1 MRPRAI
7 RESPLRAYD
16 RVNNNLSYYITLFV
30 KNQIHNLSAAGQTA
44 KRGEYMERSMYPGR
58 MTDEN
63 IRRIFEGAADFNVR
77 KLQCGEFVLYAYA
90 IDGLTSG
97 ADQSEYII
105 KPIMEELAGN
115 TIDALYQK
123 ALLGGVVNAVARPCE
138 DLNGVASFLVNGF
151 CVVLF
156 PGAGAI
162 AFEVK
167 TGEKRSLTGP
177 ELEHTTKGP
186 KDAFVE
192 TVRTN
197 TSLIR
202 RHLRTPDLRLYETT
216 VGRRSLTNVTV
227 VWIDGITNPEFVKR
241 MVHRLGEI
249 DVDALINPSA
259 VEEYITGSRKTP
271 FPLLQYTERTDRF
284 CNGLLRGRVGVFV
297 DGLPLGYLAP
307 VDIGYLMD
315 SPEDLA
321 RDYLS
326 ASWVRILR
334 YGALLLSLLLPA
346 LYIAFMEFHP
356 YWIPDELYG
365 VIQNSKQS
373 VPFSS
378 VWEVLGMLIAFEL
391 LQESGVHLPQSI
403 GQSVSIIGGIVVGTA
418 GVEAGLIS
426 PIALIMVS
434 IAGVCGFVLP
444 NRDLASAVRI
454 CRFVLAVAGSVA
466 GLWGVTTGMAFLLL
480 HLVGQRSLG
489 VRYIRLFEPSILR
502 KRLVENKTRDACLN
516 PLDKRKQE

>member
-1 MRPRAI
+1 MEKPTPRPD
-7 RESPLRAYD
+7 P
-16 RVNNNLSYYITLFV
+16 
-30 KNQIHNLSAAGQTA
+30 
-44 KRGEYMERSMYPGR
+44 MYPGA

-63 IRRIFEGAADFNVR
+63 IRRIFSGAADFNTR
-77 KLQCGEFVLYAYA
+77 TLQCGNFILYAYA

-97 ADQSEYII
+97 GDASEYVI
-105 KPIMEELAGN
+105 KPIVEQLSG
-115 TIDALYQK
+115 DSVKALYTR
-123 ALLGGVVNAVARPCE
+123 ALNGVVVNSVAKPCE
-138 DLNGVASFLVNGF
+138 DLDAVATFLVNGF

-167 TGEKRSLTGP
+167 TGEKRSLSGP

-227 VWIDGITNPEFVKR
+227 VWIEGITNPEFVER
-241 MVHRLGEI
+241 MKARLDTI
-249 DVDALINPSA
+249 DIDGLINPAS
-259 VEEYITGSRKTP
+259 VEEYVTGSRKTA

-284 CNGLLRGRVGVFV
+284 CNGLLRGRVGLFV

-321 RDYLS
+321 RDYIS
-326 ASWVRILR
+326 ASWVRLLR
-334 YGALLLSLLLPA
+334 YGALLFGLLLPGV
-346 LYIAFMEFHP
+346 YIAFTLHHP
-356 YWIPDELYG
+356 DLLPQALAG
-365 VIQNSKQS
+365 VIEENR
-373 VPFSS
+373 VAFSPI
-378 VWEVLGMLIAFEL
+378 WEVLGLLLAFEL
-391 LQESGVHLPQSI
+391 LQESGIHLPQSI

-426 PIALIMVS
+426 SMALIVVS

-444 NRDLASAVRI
+444 NRDLAAAIRFW
-454 CRFVLAVAGSVA
+454 RFVLAVAASFT
-466 GLWGVTTGMAFLLL
+466 GLWGMGIGVTVLVT
-480 HLVGQRSLG
+480 HLARQKSLG
-489 VRYIRLFEPSILR
+489 VRYIAPFATGAVRH
-502 KRLVENKTRDACLN
+502 RLVKNKYRDEILK
-516 PLDKRKQE
+516 PKDTRKQR

>member
-1 MRPRAI
+1 MEKPTPRPN
-7 RESPLRAYD
+7 P
-16 RVNNNLSYYITLFV
+16 
-30 KNQIHNLSAAGQTA
+30 
-44 KRGEYMERSMYPGR
+44 MYPGE

-63 IRRIFEGAADFNVR
+63 IRRIFLSAGDFNTR
-77 KLQCGEFVLYAYA
+77 TLHCGEFLLYDYA
-90 IDGLTSG
+90 VDGLTSG
-97 ADQSEYII
+97 GDISEYVI
-105 KPIMEELAGN
+105 KPIMEQLTGESMR
-115 TIDALYQK
+115 ALYDR
-123 ALLGGVVNAVARPCE
+123 ALHGTVVNSVAKPCKNL
-138 DLNGVASFLVNGF
+138 DDVATFLVNGF
-151 CVVLF
+151 TVVLF
-156 PGAGAI
+156 PGVGAI

-167 TGEKRSLTGP
+167 TSEKRSLSGP

-227 VWIDGITNPEFVKR
+227 VWIDGITNPEFVER
-241 MVHRLGEI
+241 MKARLDTI
-249 DVDALINPSA
+249 DIDGLINPSS

-284 CNGLLRGRVGVFV
+284 CNGLLRGRVGLFV

-321 RDYLS
+321 RDYIS
-326 ASWVRILR
+326 ASWVRLLR
-334 YGALLLSLLLPA
+334 YGALVLGLLLPA
-346 LYIAFMEFHP
+346 IYIAFTMHHQN
-356 YWIPDELYG
+356 WIPQALEG
-365 VIQNSKQS
+365 VIQQNK

-378 VWEVLGMLIAFEL
+378 IWEVLGLLLAFEL
-391 LQESGVHLPQSI
+391 LQESGIHLPQSI

-426 PIALIMVS
+426 SMALIVVS

-444 NRDLASAVRI
+444 NRDLAAAIRF
-454 CRFVLAVAGSVA
+454 CRFALAIAASIA
-466 GLWGVTTGMAFLLL
+466 GLWGIAVGTAVLLI
-480 HLVGQRSLG
+480 HLAMQKSLG
-489 VRYIRLFEPSILR
+489 VPYILPFASGAVRS
-502 KRLVENKTRDACLN
+502 RLVKRKYRDEILN
-516 PLDKRKQE
+516 PKDTRKQK

>member
-1 MRPRAI
+1 
-7 RESPLRAYD
+7 
-16 RVNNNLSYYITLFV
+16 
-30 KNQIHNLSAAGQTA
+30 
-44 KRGEYMERSMYPGR
+44 MYPGE
-58 MTDEN
+58 MTDSN
-63 IRRIFEGAADFNVR
+63 IRTIFDGAGDFNAR
-77 KLQCGEFVLYAYA
+77 ELRCGDFVLYAYA

-97 ADQSEYII
+97 ADTSEYVFQ
-105 KPIMEELAGN
+105 PILEQLTGTSAQELYN
-115 TIDALYQK
+115 KALYEV
-123 ALLGGVVNAVARPCE
+123 VVNSVARPCK
-138 DLNGVASFLVNGF
+138 DLDQVASMLVNGF

-167 TGEKRSLTGP
+167 TGEKRSLSGP

-202 RHLRTPDLRLYETT
+202 RHLRTPDLRLYETV

-227 VWIDGITNPEFVKR
+227 VWIDGITNPKFVERMKR
-241 MVHRLGEI
+241 RLDTI
-249 DVDALINPSA
+249 DIDGVITPSS
-259 VEEYITGSRKTP
+259 VEEYITGSRRTA

-284 CNGLLRGRVGVFV
+284 CNGLLRGRVGLLV

-307 VDIGYLMD
+307 VDLGYLMD

-321 RDYLS
+321 RDYIS

-334 YGALLLSLLLPA
+334 YGALVLGLLLPGI
-346 LYIAFMEFHP
+346 YIAMMEFHTN
-356 YWIPDELYG
+356 WIPEPLSG
-365 VIQNSKQS
+365 VLQESKQT

-378 VWEVLGMLIAFEL
+378 VWEVLGLLLAFEL
-391 LQESGVHLPQSI
+391 LQESGIHLPQSI

-426 PIALIMVS
+426 PIALITVS

-444 NRDLASAVRI
+444 NRDLAAAI
-454 CRFVLAVAGSVA
+454 RFWRFLLAVAGAAV
-466 GLWGVTTGMAFLLL
+466 GLWGVAVGAVLLTL
-480 HLVGQRSLG
+480 HLWRQKSLG
-489 VRYIRLFEPSILR
+489 VRYIVPFEPSLVR
-502 KRLVENKTRDACLN
+502 KRLVKNKLRDRRLN
-516 PLDKRKQE
+516 TLDKRRQQ